1 MTQTPTP
8 EWPLPASS
16 SSTPGDPNSAIRAI
30 GVRHPGRWV
39 VAAVLAVVAAMAV
52 HAVAFNSRF
61 GWNIV
66 FRYFA
71 SKEILTG
78 LLRTLELTS
87 VAMGIGIVLGTV
99 LAVMRL
105 SPNPIVANAAR
116 LYVWFFRATPVLV
129 QILLWFNLAALFPKL
144 SIGIPFGA
152 RFASASV
159 NSLISPFAAAILGL
173 GLNEGAYMSEI
184 VRAGVLSVDHGQ
196 VEAAQALGMRRILLM
211 RRIVLPQ
218 AMRII
223 VPPTG
228 NETISML
235 KTSSLVSVIAL
246 PELLYSAEIIY
257 SRTYQTIPLL
267 ITASIW
273 YAIVTTVLT
282 FGQASVE
289 RHFAKGQARP
299 SVRRG
304 LFALRGSARTK
315 LDPIPNERVQ
325 TTKNIREMAGG

>member
-1 MTQTPTP
+1 MQASTP
-8 EWPLPASS
+8 ESPTEASS
-16 SSTPGDPNSAIRAI
+16 SSSPDGPDSAIQAV

-39 VAAVLAVVAAMAV
+39 VAVVLGIVAAMLV

-61 GWNIV
+61 GWSVV
-66 FRYFA
+66 FQYFA
-71 SKEILTG
+71 SKAILTG
-78 LLRTLELTS
+78 LLRTLELTGI
-87 VAMGIGIVLGTV
+87 AMGIGIALGTV

-144 SIGIPFGA
+144 SVGIPFGA
-152 RFASASV
+152 RFATASV

-218 AMRII
+218 AMRVI

-267 ITASIW
+267 ITASLW

-282 FGQASVE
+282 VGQAFVE
-289 RHFAKGQARP
+289 QHFAKGQVRDNRQSDRLAWRIRGRP
-299 SVRRG
+299 KLDSIPGAMSVQGSSVRG
-304 LFALRGSARTK
+304 H
-315 LDPIPNERVQ
+315 
-325 TTKNIREMAGG
+325 AGG

>member
-1 MTQTPTP
+1 MTTAPTP
-8 EWPLPASS
+8 ESSLQASS
-16 SSTPGDPNSAIRAI
+16 ISLPDGTDSAIRAV

-39 VAAVLAVVAAMAV
+39 VVALLGVVAAMGV

-61 GWNIV
+61 EWSVV
-66 FRYFA
+66 FHYFT
-71 SKEILTG
+71 SSSILAG

-87 VAMGIGIVLGTV
+87 IAMGIGIALGTI

-144 SIGIPFGA
+144 SVGVPFGP
-152 RFASASV
+152 RFATASV

-196 VEAAQALGMRRILLM
+196 VEAAQALGMPRILLM

-218 AMRII
+218 AMRVI

-228 NETISML
+228 NEAISML

-282 FGQASVE
+282 FGQTFVE
-289 RHFAKGQARP
+289 AHFAKGQVRQSTSRSSLWLRLLARR
-299 SVRRG
+299 SVHRLDDGRV
-304 LFALRGSARTK
+304 SADTAMK
-315 LDPIPNERVQ
+315 ERV
-325 TTKNIREMAGG
+325 GD